1 MGLFIMKQLLMISPG
16 FLLFVRK
23 AIVAAIALHTAFFI
37 LFLFLSV
44 PVLMVTHIGSVILF
58 AAALWLLRSHSF
70 KSITALFWIDLIGHT
85 LISSEVISWQS
96 GFHFYLYLLI
106 PMVFLY
112 IQGTQTRKI
121 VLVESIVVIYLL
133 LDYYSLGREP
143 IVELSST
150 VVISLHYINLILS
163 FIGLSALIHM
173 YQTLLQDSEPCRQS
187 AAADQLTGLYNRHA
201 ILTKIDEILTSSNH
215 AHQPMALIIAD
226 VDRFRWLTDVYGQST
241 ADNILVHIA
250 QILHESIRHNDRASR
265 WRGSEFLILL
275 PGGSLASAEHIAQR
289 VQHKLLESPM
299 HFPEKSC
306 AITLT
311 LGVAELLPDEDF
323 NQCLIRA
330 DLALQRGKKAGGDRI
345 ELAQPEITSD
355 KSGE

>member
-1 MGLFIMKQLLMISPG
+1 MLFFMGLFIMKQLLMISPG

-150 VVISLHYINLILS
+150 VVISLHYIPNS
-163 FIGLSALIHM
+163 SPKCD
-173 YQTLLQDSEPCRQS
+173 TLQFKR
-187 AAADQLTGLYNRHA
+187 
-201 ILTKIDEILTSSNH
+201 
-215 AHQPMALIIAD
+215 
-226 VDRFRWLTDVYGQST
+226 
-241 ADNILVHIA
+241 
-250 QILHESIRHNDRASR
+250 
-265 WRGSEFLILL
+265 
-275 PGGSLASAEHIAQR
+275 LASFLQ
-289 VQHKLLESPM
+289 KPW
-299 HFPEKSC
+299 
-306 AITLT
+306 
-311 LGVAELLPDEDF
+311 
-323 NQCLIRA
+323 
-330 DLALQRGKKAGGDRI
+330 LAA
-345 ELAQPEITSD
+345 
-355 KSGE
+355 